1 MEFSQFNIPF
11 PAQMRPH
18 QHQRMSMY
26 GGKTC
31 VCGKYTS
38 KELEHGQRDGL
49 HTATI
54 CLDHSLTNDT
64 EIDIKDI
71 NDLLNVVHLT

>member
-1 MEFSQFNIPF
+1 MDFSQFNIPF

-18 QHQRMSMY
+18 PHPRMSMY
-26 GGKTC
+26 GGKIC
-31 VCGKYTS
+31 ACGKYTS

-49 HTATI
+49 HTPTI
-54 CLDHSLTNDT
+54 CLDHSPTNDM
-64 EIDIKDI
+64 EMDIKDI